1 MRNKKTADL
10 ECQWNI
16 FKYIQNF
23 NKIQKETHLKNAP
36 KFAIYFNAQESKP
49 YILCTQGKQSKS
61 QLGIIEWK

>member
-1 MRNKKTADL
+1 MA
-10 ECQWNI
+10 I
-16 FKYIQNF
+16 KYIKIYLKNQQNALL
-23 NKIQKETHLKNAP
+23 NCKKKLKNAP